1 MLIVGVA
8 TGLDCRATGII
19 SIAAGIVFANLAL
32 VGTVVFVYKV
42 LVFQCSGL
50 VVTVI
55 MAGIVS
61 VSVGMVVSRIMIM
74 AVMVCGG
81 RLATRRG
88 VLFGA
93 TRTTASAHCGDKQA
107 TASRNLSKSEFQG

>member
-8 TGLDCRATGII
+8 TGLGCRATGII
-19 SIAAGIVFANLAL
+19 SIAAGSVFANRAL
-32 VGTVVFVYKV
+32 FGTVVFVCKV
-42 LVFQCSGL
+42 LVFRCSGL
-50 VVTVI
+50 VVTLI
-55 MAGIVS
+55 MAVIAVGMDGIVS
-61 VSVGMVVSRIMIM
+61 VNVGMVVSRILIM

-93 TRTTASAHCGDKQA
+93 TRTAASPHCGDK
-107 TASRNLSKSEFQG
+107 